1 MGDIDVPDEILEGTS
16 KIASGE
22 CYFYDSNCEMFD
34 KRDTQNKA
42 ALLVQSTHQ
51 WLLLKSSRRSALQPL
66 PMLGS
71 SSTFLAGKCL
81 GRCL

>member
-1 MGDIDVPDEILEGTS
+1 MGGFDVPDVILEGAS
-16 KIASGE
+16 KIIGGE

-51 WLLLKSSRRSALQPL
+51 
-66 PMLGS
+66 
-71 SSTFLAGKCL
+71 
-81 GRCL
+81 